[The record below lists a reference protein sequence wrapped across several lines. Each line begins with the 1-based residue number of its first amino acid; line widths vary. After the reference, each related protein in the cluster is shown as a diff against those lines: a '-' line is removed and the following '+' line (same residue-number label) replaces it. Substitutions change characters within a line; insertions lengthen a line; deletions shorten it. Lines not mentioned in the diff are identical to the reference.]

1 MRNIPTITLKPKLS
15 ELGKEIE
22 KCALDLR
29 IATLESESPT
39 DDDLDAL
46 FDSIDE
52 ISFNC
57 QLPEEADFANEK
69 PFFKSSL
76 FLHFPMD
83 ADGRISSQQFYNYV
97 LRKISLDQ
105 ARIDLAKYDLDCD
118 GFLSESD
125 LNSYMTDMMSLLT
138 LDPPI
143 SPSFRKFYLCTA
155 VRKFLFFLDKNRSG
169 KVSITHMLLSPILT
183 ELFELRDADADDST
197 QGNWFSS
204 HSALR
209 VYGQF
214 LNIDKNRNGLISRKE
229 MDNYNNG
236 TMSDIFLDRVFAECQ
251 TYKNKE
257 TGESEL
263 DYPGFLDFVLAIEN
277 NQTPEAIAYIFRFLD
292 MHYQGFI
299 DQFTLSIFLRDVSAK
314 MKRLGYDEVNQ
325 TDLENELF
333 DMANPKDPSRITLKD
348 LLASGVG
355 GTIISILCDVRGF
368 WQYENK
374 EEK

>member
-1 MRNIPTITLKPKLS
+1 MNYS
-15 ELGKEIE
+15 EFKRV
-22 KCALDLR
+22 KTA
-29 IATLESESPT
+29 LESPPHS
-39 DDDLDAL
+39 LQK
-46 FDSIDE
+46 F
-52 ISFNC
+52 
-57 QLPEEADFANEK
+57 Q

-125 LNSYMTDMMSLLT
+125 LNSYMTGKQTPIYFTIIDMMSLLT

-292 MHYQGFI
+292 MHYQVFI
-299 DQFTLSIFLRDVSAK
+299 RCARWLMHSQVYEKIRLFTCRDSLINLRFRYSCETFQP
-314 MKRLGYDEVNQ
+314 R
-325 TDLENELF
+325 
-333 DMANPKDPSRITLKD
+333 
-348 LLASGVG
+348 
-355 GTIISILCDVRGF
+355 
-368 WQYENK
+368 
-374 EEK
+374 